1 MSKLIQNHSKGNK
14 TLITVFIMITTIMQ
28 VMDMTI
34 ANVALPHIKGS
45 LSASKNQIS
54 WIVTSYIIS
63 AAIMTQP
70 ISWLANHFGRKRI
83 FLISV
88 IGFTISSALC
98 GMATS
103 IIEIIIFRMLQG
115 IFGAALVPLSC
126 SVLLDINPKEK
137 HGSAMAIWGM
147 GVMIGPI
154 MGPVIGGYLTE
165 YYNWRWVFYI
175 NVPLGIISS
184 IGIIY
189 FLHESQTVKKSFNFI
204 GFGLLSIFIG
214 SLQLFLDKGQNL
226 DWFNSH
232 EIVIYFAL
240 MIISLWMFIIHN
252 IYSNKPFISYALFKD
267 LNFVV
272 STVIIFVI
280 SIVFMS
286 TLSLLPS
293 FLGSVMGY
301 TVLDVGLL
309 IAPRGIGSLLAMM
322 LVGKIINKID
332 PRSIVVIGL
341 LLMIYALYE
350 LSNFST
356 FVPEEMIIFSG
367 IINGFGIGFI
377 FAPLSTIA
385 FSTISNQ
392 NRNEATAFFSLMR
405 NIGSSIGVSVV
416 TFLLIRN
423 IQINHSYLSEFITKS
438 KFWILQ
444 HYSPQFF
451 NNKKMMSIIID
462 KNINIQAETI
472 AYLDNFKIMMI
483 CVISLIPLL
492 LLLRNPYK
500 DSKKSS

>member
-214 SLQLFLDKGQNL
+214 SFIKRQL
-226 DWFNSH
+226 S
-232 EIVIYFAL
+232 
-240 MIISLWMFIIHN
+240 
-252 IYSNKPFISYALFKD
+252 
-267 LNFVV
+267 
-272 STVIIFVI
+272 
-280 SIVFMS
+280 
-286 TLSLLPS
+286 
-293 FLGSVMGY
+293 
-301 TVLDVGLL
+301 
-309 IAPRGIGSLLAMM
+309 
-322 LVGKIINKID
+322 
-332 PRSIVVIGL
+332 
-341 LLMIYALYE
+341 
-350 LSNFST
+350 
-356 FVPEEMIIFSG
+356 
-367 IINGFGIGFI
+367 
-377 FAPLSTIA
+377 
-385 FSTISNQ
+385 
-392 NRNEATAFFSLMR
+392 
-405 NIGSSIGVSVV
+405 
-416 TFLLIRN
+416 
-423 IQINHSYLSEFITKS
+423 
-438 KFWILQ
+438 
-444 HYSPQFF
+444 
-451 NNKKMMSIIID
+451 
-462 KNINIQAETI
+462 
-472 AYLDNFKIMMI
+472 
-483 CVISLIPLL
+483 
-492 LLLRNPYK
+492 
-500 DSKKSS
+500 